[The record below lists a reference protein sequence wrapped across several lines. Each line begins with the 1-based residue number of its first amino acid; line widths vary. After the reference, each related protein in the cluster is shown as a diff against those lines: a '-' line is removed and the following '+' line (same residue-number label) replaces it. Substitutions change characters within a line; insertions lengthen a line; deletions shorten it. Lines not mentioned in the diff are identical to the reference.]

1 MLDISISV
9 LGFGGLF
16 CLVWAAGLSLQLP
29 IRTKFIAVYFVGI
42 SGFRLVWEA
51 FTLSGF
57 VYRYPEIYS
66 LPVPFLYL
74 IGHSI
79 LFYYEKLSGVENWKM
94 SYSHFIPV
102 VIAFLPLFYWIGLN
116 SEQKLLSVQSIL
128 NGNWKYRGMVKSKDA
143 MAPEYVSILHRAS
156 LLYSSACILLAKFVE
171 LSTLS
176 EEINFYSALAAIV
189 FFSFAQVTYFL
200 HALLKD
206 TENQFAKP
214 YRLGNWIL
222 PSFLIHMSM
231 ALLILGELGGFL
243 ILFWGFV
250 RSL

>member
-1 MLDISISV
+1 MDALRLCYLSAGVFFIV
-9 LGFGGLF
+9 GLL
-16 CLVWAAGLSLQLP
+16 C
-29 IRTKFIAVYFVGI
+29 GI
-42 SGFRLVWEA
+42 
-51 FTLSGF
+51 
-57 VYRYPEIYS
+57 
-66 LPVPFLYL
+66 
-74 IGHSI
+74 
-79 LFYYEKLSGVENWKM
+79 
-94 SYSHFIPV
+94 
-102 VIAFLPLFYWIGLN
+102 
-116 SEQKLLSVQSIL
+116 
-128 NGNWKYRGMVKSKDA
+128 WKYRGIVKSKDA
-143 MAPEYVSILHRAS
+143 IAPEYVSILHRAS
-156 LLYSSACILLAKFVE
+156 LLYSFACILLAKFVE

-176 EEINFYSALAAIV
+176 EEINYYSALAAIV